1 MKQFLITIPAGKRLI
16 ARAVVALG
24 QIKEALKSHTIV
36 IVSGTTNGYIVEELL
51 TMIGQTDDFSKEMF
65 FRGINVGLGIM
76 PQKGKYSGTDVVIE
90 KGKWIK
96 EKTIFDVAQSLGQG
110 DIILKGAN
118 AIDSE
123 RKIAGIQIANPTIG
137 TSGPILQAVIGRRAQ
152 LIIPVGL
159 EKRVFGSISE
169 IAAKLNEPSSTGLRM
184 LPVSGTIITELE
196 AIKILTGSSAE
207 LVAAGGVCGAE
218 GSYWISVTGKQEQVD
233 SASEIINSIA
243 NEPPFAG

>member
-36 IVSGTTNGYIVEELL
+36 IVSGTTNGYIAEELL
-51 TMIGQTDDFSKEMF
+51 AMISQTDDFSKEMF

-96 EKTIFDVAQSLGQG
+96 EKTIFNVAQSLGKG

-123 RKIAGIQIANPTIG
+123 RKVAGIQIANPTIG

-159 EKRVFGSISE
+159 EKRVFASISE

-243 NEPPFAG
+243 NEPPFSG

>member
-36 IVSGTTNGYIVEELL
+36 IVSGTTNGYIAEELL
-51 TMIGQTDDFSKEMF
+51 AIIGQTDDFSKEMF

-123 RKIAGIQIANPTIG
+123 RKLAGIQIANPTIG
-137 TSGPILQAVIGRRAQ
+137 TSGPILQAVIGRRVE

-184 LPVSGTIITELE
+184 LPVSGTVITELE
-196 AIKILTGSSAE
+196 AIKILTGLSAE

-218 GSYWISVTGKQEQVD
+218 GSYWIAVTGKQEQVD
-233 SASEIINSIA
+233 AASEIIKSIA